1 MRKFWL
7 LLSAACAVLNTGAA
21 AAESNL
27 PAYGDLYNVQWCPC
41 NPEEP
46 FDENGSVVMGKTVMC
61 PCEGMYSGYKKGF
74 EEDMRDISRGISNQ
88 VRKLNYFKYYLGMD
102 YNIASPKA
110 GGGNLSFDDIHF
122 ANPPISVSPKNIIGE
137 QDNLAFVLGARMNK
151 YFGLEAFYEQTYEDN
166 TVNQLDHTTLNAGSN
181 AYYMMNEYTTNYS
194 AYGLDLIG
202 YIPVSAYFDFVGSLG
217 IAQYRF
223 KNEANF
229 AIYRFDGTDLEDV
242 VSDNFNENKIG
253 WRAAIGAQLNIADGV
268 ALRGMYRYISVGGKM
283 VDKMD
288 EFSIGVRFLF

>member
-110 GGGNLSFDDIHF
+110 E
-122 ANPPISVSPKNIIGE
+122 IG
-137 QDNLAFVLGARMNK
+137 
-151 YFGLEAFYEQTYEDN
+151 
-166 TVNQLDHTTLNAGSN
+166 
-181 AYYMMNEYTTNYS
+181 
-194 AYGLDLIG
+194 
-202 YIPVSAYFDFVGSLG
+202 
-217 IAQYRF
+217 
-223 KNEANF
+223 
-229 AIYRFDGTDLEDV
+229 
-242 VSDNFNENKIG
+242 
-253 WRAAIGAQLNIADGV
+253 RAHV
-268 ALRGMYRYISVGGKM
+268 
-283 VDKMD
+283 
-288 EFSIGVRFLF
+288 